1 MNKRDQALQECRNDL
16 SAYCMGNAHFLEAG
30 GNVYMESDFD
40 VTIAVAQRVD
50 AIRKKLWTVTGQEL
64 EQILKIQNIRFI
76 PTPQI
81 QDFCSKIQA
90 QLLEKIAA

>member
-16 SAYCMGNAHFLEAG
+16 STYCMENAHFIEAG

-50 AIRKKLWTVTGQEL
+50 AIRKKL
-64 EQILKIQNIRFI
+64 
-76 PTPQI
+76 
-81 QDFCSKIQA
+81 
-90 QLLEKIAA
+90 